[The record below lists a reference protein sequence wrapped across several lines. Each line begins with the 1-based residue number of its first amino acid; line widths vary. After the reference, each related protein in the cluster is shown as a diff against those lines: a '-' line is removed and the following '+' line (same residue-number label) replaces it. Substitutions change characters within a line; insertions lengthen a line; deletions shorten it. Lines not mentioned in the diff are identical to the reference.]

1 MTGLSVAALID
12 ALDSVTWYNG
22 LAEVVAKWAE
32 LPEEGPDDFKT
43 IGPIFDYGAAEVS
56 TSQIDY
62 IMTRASL
69 QILWMICV
77 SLFGEYG
84 TSPRYGWIVDI
95 PGFKEFIRGITKTWA
110 DDVREKEYEGKH
122 TVE

>member
-1 MTGLSVAALID
+1 MKGLNVAALID

-32 LPEEGPDDFKT
+32 LPEEGPEDFKT

-62 IMTRASL
+62 IRTRESL

-95 PGFKEFIRGITKTWA
+95 TGFKEFIRGITKTWA

-122 TVE
+122 